1 MRSPT
6 NSGRGSI
13 GFNMT
18 PMIDVVFLLIIFF
31 LVSSHLAR
39 QETQVAVDL
48 PDAATSDRPEEED
61 VRRLIVNVLSET
73 EILVGSQPIE
83 PARLETLLN
92 YESQRSLGA
101 GNTRPLEVRIR
112 TDRTVPYHV
121 VEPILLACARSGI
134 WNVKFAVTSS
144 EQ

>member
-6 NSGRGSI
+6 NLGRGSI

-39 QETQVAVDL
+39 QETQVVVDL
-48 PDAATSDRPEEED
+48 PDAASSDRPDEED
-61 VRRLIVNVLSET
+61 VRRLFVNVLSET
-73 EILVGSQPIE
+73 QILVGSQPIE
-83 PARLETLLN
+83 PARLEALLS
-92 YESQRSLGA
+92 YESQRPQGA
-101 GNTRPLEVRIR
+101 TGARPLEVRIR
-112 TDRTVPYHV
+112 TDRTVPYRA